1 MTSSGRMKK
10 ATVSKTE
17 VKAARAAAGLTQRE
31 AAAVI
36 GYTRR
41 AFQDWETGKRNMRRV
56 LYEQFLQKTK

>member
-1 MTSSGRMKK
+1 MKK

-56 LYEQFLQKTK
+56 LYEQFLQKTQ